1 MKRITLEATESC
13 PELEVELVTPI
24 DIMPASGM
32 TEAELEAANP
42 LLVKLCFCANDQV
55 VAHTIRGRGRSKS
68 HKVGTVYSVM
78 EVLKSY
84 KSGTRSGEPNEQDKK
99 LAVAKYA
106 TPNFDFDAWCDGLV
120 KRFPGL
126 TLPTFDSED
135 EVLDI
140 AKVYRAVRLWKP
152 TDI

>member
-1 MKRITLEATESC
+1 MKQVTLEATESC
-13 PELEVELVTPI
+13 PELIVQLVEPA
-24 DIMPASGM
+24 DIGM
-32 TEAELEAANP
+32 ESHP
-42 LLVKLCFCANDQV
+42 LGVQTAGCVNDQV
-55 VAHTIRGRGRSKS
+55 VAHTIRGRGRSKT

-84 KSGTRSGEPNEQDKK
+84 KSGTRSGEPNEKDVK

-106 TPNFDFDAWCDGLV
+106 TDGFDFESWTAGLV

-126 TLPTFDSED
+126 VLPAFEGDD
-135 EVLDI
+135 EVADI

>member
-1 MKRITLEATESC
+1 MKYIILEMTESC

-24 DIMPASGM
+24 DIMPAAGM
-32 TEAELEAANP
+32 TEAELVAANP
-42 LLVKLCFCANDQV
+42 LLANLCHCANDQV
-55 VAHTIRGRGRSKS
+55 VAHTIRGRGRSKT

-84 KSGTRSGEPNEQDKK
+84 KSGTRSGEPNEKDVK
-99 LAVAKYA
+99 LAEAKYA
-106 TPNFDFDAWCDGLV
+106 TEGFDFESWTSGLV

-126 TLPTFDSED
+126 VLPAFEGDD
-135 EVLDI
+135 EVADI